1 MAFMSGEREVSLYM
15 INPPLLQLLSND
27 LIIHVR
33 RKPNVVE
40 YVTHC
45 LGMRVTQGDG
55 IIANDF
61 YTGHLTYEKR
71 VYY

>member
-1 MAFMSGEREVSLYM
+1 
-15 INPPLLQLLSND
+15 LSND

-33 RKPNVVE
+33 KLNVVE

-45 LGMRVTQGDG
+45 LGLRVPQGDG

-61 YTGHLTYEKR
+61 YTMLISLMKDGFPIN
-71 VYY
+71 